1 MSRYEDKKLY
11 RVGKGKPPTEHQWK
25 KGQPSPNPKGRPKG
39 SSKETKLQKLLKR
52 KVWVTGPDGRAV
64 RRTLQEVIDHKLV
77 QTAANGDLKA
87 IKFIHEIALMH
98 ERFSRSVQPSREEL
112 KRQMAEEEEKK
123 QLTDKLRQSLAQQFD
138 FMASLKKLGVLE
150 FSNGRPFVPAWVVEA
165 AAERYP
171 NSGFAV
177 RLRQRKERE
186 AAKSASPIDKPV
198 DQTR

>member
-1 MSRYEDKKLY
+1 MSKYEDKKPY

-39 SSKETKLQKLLKR
+39 SSKETKLQKLLKK

-112 KRQMAEEEEKK
+112 KRQMAEEEEKE
-123 QLTDKLRQSLAQQFD
+123 QLTQKLRQHFVEQLD
-138 FMASLKKLGVLE
+138 FMARLKKLGVVE
-150 FSNGRPFVPAWVVEA
+150 FSGGKPLMPAWVVEA
-165 AAERYP
+165 AAGRYP
-171 NSGFAV
+171 NSGFAM
-177 RLRQRKERE
+177 RLRR
-186 AAKSASPIDKPV
+186 P
-198 DQTR
+198 